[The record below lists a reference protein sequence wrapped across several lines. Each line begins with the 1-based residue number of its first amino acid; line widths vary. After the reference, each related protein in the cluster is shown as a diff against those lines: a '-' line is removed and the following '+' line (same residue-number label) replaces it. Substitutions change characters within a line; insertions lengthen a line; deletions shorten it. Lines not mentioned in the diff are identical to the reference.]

1 MGKHAKAWARR
12 KRDELLEE
20 LGPICVHCKERRREK
35 LTFDHIEGKDWS
47 ARGKSTDQR
56 MCRYLKEHRLYKNIQ
71 VLCNKCN
78 AIKGDPI
85 PIEIDERI
93 CIDQPEDYV
102 MLAVTTEDCPF

>member
-47 ARGKSTDQR
+47 ARGKSTDQ
-56 MCRYLKEHRLYKNIQ
+56 
-71 VLCNKCN
+71 
-78 AIKGDPI
+78 
-85 PIEIDERI
+85 
-93 CIDQPEDYV
+93 
-102 MLAVTTEDCPF
+102 